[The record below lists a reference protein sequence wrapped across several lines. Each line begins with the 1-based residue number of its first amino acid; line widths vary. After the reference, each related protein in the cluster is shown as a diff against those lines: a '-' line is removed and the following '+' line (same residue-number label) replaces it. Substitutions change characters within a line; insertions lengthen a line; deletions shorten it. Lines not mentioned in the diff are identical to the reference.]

1 MVVERR
7 QGCGCVDK
15 SKEEDEE
22 EDWMIVERGR
32 VVDVWINPKRRIR
45 RGTGWL

>member
-15 SKEEDEE
+15 SKEEEKDGCECMDKSKEE
-22 EDWMIVERGR
+22 
-32 VVDVWINPKRRIR
+32 
-45 RGTGWL
+45 